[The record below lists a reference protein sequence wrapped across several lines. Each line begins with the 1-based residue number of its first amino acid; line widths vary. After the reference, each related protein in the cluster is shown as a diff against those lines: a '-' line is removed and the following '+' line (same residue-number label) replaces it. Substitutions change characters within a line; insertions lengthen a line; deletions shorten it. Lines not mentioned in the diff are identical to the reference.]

1 MVYIYLVEITAWVDE
16 FCSNSRKKFSKRFK
30 KELTVLADIIPDE
43 HKTTIK
49 DISKTMRFRTTPS
62 EKRLCSLETNK
73 PVVGSGENLQEPSL
87 DGQTHQPR
95 DESNVGLAL
104 SNEGSELNFKVY

>member
-1 MVYIYLVEITAWVDE
+1 M
-16 FCSNSRKKFSKRFK
+16 K
-30 KELTVLADIIPDE
+30 KELTVLADILPDE

-49 DISKTMRFRTTPS
+49 DISRAMRFRTTPS

-87 DGQTHQPR
+87 DGKSHQPR

-104 SNEGSELNFKVY
+104 SNEGSELNFKGY

>member
-1 MVYIYLVEITAWVDE
+1 
-16 FCSNSRKKFSKRFK
+16 
-30 KELTVLADIIPDE
+30 
-43 HKTTIK
+43 
-49 DISKTMRFRTTPS
+49 MRFRSTTPS

-87 DGQTHQPR
+87 DGQTHRPR

-104 SNEGSELNFKVY
+104 SNEGSELNLKVINLLILILSGSSSSDGLELALSNEGLN

>member
-30 KELTVLADIIPDE
+30 KELTVLADILPDE

>member
-1 MVYIYLVEITAWVDE
+1 
-16 FCSNSRKKFSKRFK
+16 
-30 KELTVLADIIPDE
+30 
-43 HKTTIK
+43 
-49 DISKTMRFRTTPS
+49 MRFRKTPS

-73 PVVGSGENLQEPSL
+73 PVVGSGENLQELSL

-104 SNEGSELNFKVY
+104 SEGSELNFKGY